1 MTAKRKKVTLV
12 IIPPTVIILA
22 LCIFWIQFIHDTS
35 YKEPAL
41 NLSGNRVYNSMRCIA
56 EFKKS
61 NPLNYEN
68 ETPLVLYDYDG
79 DLWFSRIR
87 YYLNG
92 EDEPFFKNDGGDF
105 TISYADDNAVYMI
118 MSYWT
123 VRPTLRH
130 DENNIDAH
138 KYDRGLV
145 YDRTTKK
152 VSQVLK
158 IDEDMQFLV
167 DLTDKDYVIYDRNEN
182 TIIKYS
188 TVDNS
193 VIQRVDIGDR
203 IYHTWELNFVI
214 NDDVCIKFN
223 ENNIADVFKDW
234 A

>member
-22 LCIFWIQFIHDTS
+22 LCIFWIQFIHDNS

-41 NLSGNRVYNSMRCIA
+41 NLSGNRMYNSMRCIA
-56 EFKKS
+56 VDKDILPE
-61 NPLNYEN
+61 NYDN
-68 ETPLVLYDYDG
+68 ETPLVYYAYEGNSL
-79 DLWFSRIR
+79 FPRVR

-92 EDEPFFKNDGGDF
+92 KNEPFFEDNSGEV
-105 TISYADDNAVYMI
+105 TVSYADDNAVYMI
-118 MSYWT
+118 ISYWDL
-123 VRPTLRH
+123 RPAARH
-130 DENNIDAH
+130 TDNNIDAH